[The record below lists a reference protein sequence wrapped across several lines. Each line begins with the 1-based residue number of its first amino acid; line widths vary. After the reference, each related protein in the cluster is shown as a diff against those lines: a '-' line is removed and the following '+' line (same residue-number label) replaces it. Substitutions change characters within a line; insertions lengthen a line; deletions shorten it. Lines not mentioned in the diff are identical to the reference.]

1 MWISNPTSSFSFV
14 RKKSHRVKD
23 TQRSFIQI
31 IGGLVGVNN
40 DGRVE

>member
-1 MWISNPTSSFSFV
+1 MWITNPTSLFSFK
-14 RKKSHRVKD
+14 RKKIPQGKD
-23 TQRSFIQI
+23 TQSSFIQI